1 MLMKPTAPTNLFVVE
16 PSRAGIARHGRLYIP
31 SIPIFLLCIALG
43 FTFFGVT
50 GLSRTVQQWQALSS
64 TVERTGVVT
73 ATDTEFADEGT
84 RYLVTFRYS
93 VPDNEGVMREF
104 TGTDEV
110 RGTYFLDYR
119 AGQELPIWVDQTDPA
134 NAFLQ
139 APRLAV
145 NWVEQFALGLMVVT
159 GVGVLGVGAR
169 MTWDGL
175 RLTLASKRLIGTVV
189 ARSGFEDED
198 GYKLVLDCRYTDPYG
213 QSQTIRTITARND
226 LRNTQ
231 EPPLG
236 TPVVILYTDA
246 KNVLVV

>member
-1 MLMKPTAPTNLFVVE
+1 MTPTAHPNLFVLE
-16 PSRAGIARHGRLYIP
+16 PSRAGVARRGRLYIP
-31 SIPIFLLCIALG
+31 SMAIFLFCVGLG
-43 FTFFGVT
+43 FTFFGGIGV
-50 GLSRTVQQWQALSS
+50 SRTVQQWQALPN

-73 ATDTEFADEGT
+73 TTDTEFADEGP

-93 VPDNEGVMREF
+93 VPDNEGVAREF

-139 APRLAV
+139 TPRLAV
-145 NWVEQFALGLMVVT
+145 NWVEQFALGLMVVL
-159 GVGVLGVGAR
+159 GVGVLGMGAW

-189 ARSGFEDED
+189 ARDGFEGED
-198 GYKLVLDCRYTDPYG
+198 DYMLVLDCRYTDPSG
-213 QSQTIRTITARND
+213 QSQTIRTVTARND

-236 TPVVILYTDA
+236 TPVLILYTDA
-246 KNVLVV
+246 EHVLVV